1 LYKGA
6 AKQMRILIVEDE
18 LTLQQQLADELRA
31 QDYVVDVA
39 SDGEEGLYYAL
50 EYPIDLA
57 IIDLGLPKMDGV
69 EVIKKIRQAGHAYPV
84 LILTARSRWQE
95 KVEGL
100 ESGADDYLTKPFH
113 PQELSARLKVL
124 LRRSVGLAD
133 NVLVCGA
140 VKIDTSSKQVFL
152 NEQPLTI
159 TAYEYRLLSYLMMHT
174 GKVLSKRELVDH
186 IYEEDDER
194 DSNTIEVFIRRL
206 RKKLDPDDQLKPIE
220 TQRGRGYR
228 FRLPRS

>member
-1 LYKGA
+1 
-6 AKQMRILIVEDE
+6 MRLLIVEDE
-18 LTLQQQLADELRA
+18 LTLQQQLADSLRE

-39 SDGEEGLYYAL
+39 SDGEEGLYFGQ

-57 IIDLGLPKMDGV
+57 IIDLGLPKINGV
-69 EVIKKIRQAGHAYPV
+69 DLIKQLRETDHKYPI

-100 ESGADDYLTKPFH
+100 EAGADDYLTKPFQ
-113 PQELSARLKVL
+113 PEELLARIKVL

-133 NVLVCGA
+133 NSLVCGS

-152 NEQPLTI
+152 RDEPLTI

-186 IYEEDDER
+186 IYEEDDDR

-206 RKKLDPDDQLKPIE
+206 RKKLDPENELKPIE
-220 TQRGRGYR
+220 TQRGQGYR
-228 FRLPRS
+228 FRIPRS

>member
-1 LYKGA
+1 
-6 AKQMRILIVEDE
+6 MRLLIVEDE
-18 LTLQQQLADELRA
+18 LSLQEQLADNLRK

-39 SDGEEGLYYAL
+39 SDGEEGLYFGE

-57 IIDLGLPKMDGV
+57 IIDLGLPKLDGV
-69 EVIKKIRQAGHAYPV
+69 ELIKRLRKSGRSYPI
-84 LILTARSRWQE
+84 LILTARNRWQE

-100 ESGADDYLTKPFH
+100 EAGADDYLTKPFH
-113 PQELSARLKVL
+113 PEELSARIKVL

-133 NVLVCGA
+133 NSLACGPI
-140 VKIDTSSKQVFL
+140 KIDTSSKQVFL
-152 NEQPLTI
+152 DGEPLTI

-174 GKVLSKRELVDH
+174 GKVLSKRQLVDH
-186 IYEEDDER
+186 IYEEDDDR

-206 RKKLDPDDQLKPIE
+206 RKKLDPENSLKPIE

-228 FRLPRS
+228 FRLPRNSD

>member
-1 LYKGA
+1 
-6 AKQMRILIVEDE
+6 MRILIVEDE
-18 LTLQQQLADELRA
+18 LSLQQQLADELRE

-39 SDGEEGLYYAL
+39 SDGEEGLYYGT

-69 EVIKKIRQAGHAYPV
+69 EVIKRLRQAGHAYPI

-133 NVLVCGA
+133 NLLECGPI
-140 VKIDTSSKQVFL
+140 KIDTSSKQVFL
-152 NEQPLTI
+152 NGEPLTI

-186 IYEEDDER
+186 IYEEDDDR

-206 RKKLDPDDQLKPIE
+206 RKKLDPDEELKPIE

-228 FRLPRS
+228 FRIPRTSTNTPA

>member
-1 LYKGA
+1 
-6 AKQMRILIVEDE
+6 MRILIIEDE
-18 LTLQQQLADELRA
+18 LSLQQQLADQLRA

-39 SDGEEGLYYAL
+39 SDGEEGLYFGM

-57 IIDLGLPKMDGV
+57 IIDLGLPKLDGV
-69 EVIKKIRQAGHAYPV
+69 EVIKKLRKAGHAYPI
-84 LILTARSRWQE
+84 LILTARNRWQE

-113 PQELSARLKVL
+113 VEELSARIKVL
-124 LRRSVGLAD
+124 LRRSVGMAD
-133 NVLVCGA
+133 ATLECGA

-152 NEQPLTI
+152 NEEPITI

-206 RKKLDPDDQLKPIE
+206 RKKLDPDETLKPIE

-228 FRLPRS
+228 FCLPRTTVS

>member
-1 LYKGA
+1 
-6 AKQMRILIVEDE
+6 MRILIVEDE
-18 LTLQQQLADELRA
+18 PALQQQLADELRS
-31 QDYVVDVA
+31 QDYVVDLA
-39 SDGEEGLYYAL
+39 SDGEEGLYFGE

-57 IIDLGLPKMDGV
+57 IIDLGLPKIDGV
-69 EVIKKIRQAGHAYPV
+69 EVIKRLRAAGHAYPI

-113 PQELSARLKVL
+113 PQELSARIKVL

-133 NVLVCGA
+133 NLLECGP

-152 NEQPLTI
+152 NDEPLTI

-186 IYEEDDER
+186 IYEEDDDR

-206 RKKLDPDDQLKPIE
+206 RKKLDPDNELKPIE

-228 FRLPRS
+228 FRIPRTQS

>member
-1 LYKGA
+1 
-6 AKQMRILIVEDE
+6 MRLLIVEDE
-18 LTLQQQLADELRA
+18 LTLQQQLADALRE

-39 SDGEEGLYYAL
+39 SDGEEGLYFGQ
-50 EYPIDLA
+50 EYPIDLG
-57 IIDLGLPKMDGV
+57 IIDLGLPKIDGV
-69 EVIKKIRQAGHAYPV
+69 DVIKKLRETGYNYPI

-100 ESGADDYLTKPFH
+100 EAGADDYLTKPFQ
-113 PQELSARLKVL
+113 PEELLARIQVL

-133 NVLVCGA
+133 NSLSCGPI
-140 VKIDTSSKQVFL
+140 KIDTSSKQVFL
-152 NEQPLTI
+152 EDESLTI

-206 RKKLDPDDQLKPIE
+206 RKKLDPEGNLNPIE

-228 FRLPRS
+228 FRIPRN

>member
-1 LYKGA
+1 
-6 AKQMRILIVEDE
+6 MRLLVVEDE
-18 LTLQQQLADELRA
+18 ISLQQQLADSLRE

-39 SDGEEGLYYAL
+39 SDGEEGLYFGQ

-57 IIDLGLPKMDGV
+57 IVDLGLPKLDGV
-69 EVIKKIRQAGHAYPV
+69 ELIKRLRENNKNYPI
-84 LILTARSRWQE
+84 LILTARNRWQE

-100 ESGADDYLTKPFH
+100 EAGADDYLTKPFH
-113 PQELSARLKVL
+113 PEELAARIKVL

-133 NVLVCGA
+133 NSLECGPI
-140 VKIDTSSKQVFL
+140 KIDTSSKQVLL
-152 NEQPLTI
+152 NDEPLTI

-186 IYEEDDER
+186 IYEEDDDR

-206 RKKLDPDDQLKPIE
+206 RKKLDPENSLKPIE

-228 FRLPRS
+228 FRIPRTATD

>member
-1 LYKGA
+1 
-6 AKQMRILIVEDE
+6 MRILIVEDE
-18 LTLQQQLADELRA
+18 LTLQQQLGDELRA

-57 IIDLGLPKMDGV
+57 IIDLGLPKIDGV

-133 NVLVCGA
+133 NVLVCGE

-152 NEQPLTI
+152 NGQPLTI

-174 GKVLSKRELVDH
+174 GKVLSKRELIDH

-206 RKKLDPDDQLKPIE
+206 RKKLDPDDQLQPIE

>member
-1 LYKGA
+1 
-6 AKQMRILIVEDE
+6 MRILIIEDE
-18 LTLQQQLADELRA
+18 LSLQAQLAETLRDN
-31 QDYVVDVA
+31 DYVVDVA
-39 SDGEEGLYYAL
+39 SDGEEGLYFAL

-57 IIDLGLPKMDGV
+57 IVDLGLPKIDGV
-69 EVIKKIRQAGHAYPV
+69 DLIKQLRAAGKAYPV
-84 LILTARSRWQE
+84 LILTARNRWQE

-113 PQELSARLKVL
+113 PEEMLARIKVL

-133 NVLVCGA
+133 NSLVCGP
-140 VKIDTSSKQVFL
+140 VKLDTSSKQLFM
-152 NEQPLTI
+152 NDEPLTI

-174 GKVLSKRELVDH
+174 GKVISKRELVDH
-186 IYEEDDER
+186 IYEEDDDR

-206 RKKLDPDDQLKPIE
+206 RKKLDPDGELNPIE

-228 FRLPRS
+228 FRLARDT

>member
-1 LYKGA
+1 
-6 AKQMRILIVEDE
+6 MRILIIEDE
-18 LTLQQQLADELRA
+18 LSLQQQLATTLRE

-39 SDGEEGLYYAL
+39 SDGEEGLYFAQ

-57 IIDLGLPKMDGV
+57 IVDLGLPKLGGV
-69 EVIKKIRQAGHAYPV
+69 EVIKRLRAAGKGYPV

-100 ESGADDYLTKPFH
+100 EAGADDYLTKPFH
-113 PQELSARLKVL
+113 PEEMLARIKVL

-133 NVLVCGA
+133 NSLVCGPI
-140 VKIDTSSKQVFL
+140 KIDTSSKQLFIDD
-152 NEQPLTI
+152 QPATI

-174 GKVLSKRELVDH
+174 GKVISKRELVDH
-186 IYEEDDER
+186 IYEEDDDR

-206 RKKLDPDDQLKPIE
+206 RQKLDPENILKPIE

-228 FRLPRS
+228 FSIPRDNST

>member
-1 LYKGA
+1 
-6 AKQMRILIVEDE
+6 MRLLVVEDE
-18 LTLQQQLADELRA
+18 IKLQEQLATALREK
-31 QDYVVDVA
+31 DYVVDVA
-39 SDGEEGLYYAL
+39 SDGEEGLYFGQ

-57 IIDLGLPKMDGV
+57 IVDLGLPKLDGV
-69 EVIKKIRQAGHAYPV
+69 SMIKRLREEDYSYPI
-84 LILTARSRWQE
+84 LILTARNRWQE

-100 ESGADDYLTKPFH
+100 EAGADDYLTKPFH
-113 PQELSARLKVL
+113 PEELLARIKVL

-133 NVLVCGA
+133 NVLECGI

-152 NEQPLTI
+152 DGEPMTI

-186 IYEEDDER
+186 IYEEDDDR

-206 RKKLDPDDQLKPIE
+206 RKKLDPSNELKPIE

-228 FRLPRS
+228 FRIPRS

>member
-1 LYKGA
+1 
-6 AKQMRILIVEDE
+6 MRLLIVEDE
-18 LTLQQQLADELRA
+18 LSLQQQLADSLRA

-39 SDGEEGLYYAL
+39 GDGEEGLYFGQ

-57 IIDLGLPKMDGV
+57 IIDLGLPKLDGV
-69 EVIKKIRQAGHAYPV
+69 ALIKQLRKEAYSYPI
-84 LILTARSRWQE
+84 LILTARNRWQE

-100 ESGADDYLTKPFH
+100 EAGADDYLTKPFH
-113 PQELSARLKVL
+113 PEELLARIKVL

-133 NVLVCGA
+133 NSLVCGPIS
-140 VKIDTSSKQVFL
+140 IDTSSKQVAL
-152 NEQPLTI
+152 NGEPLTI

-186 IYEEDDER
+186 IYEEDDDR

-206 RKKLDPDDQLKPIE
+206 RKKLDPDGTLNPIE

-228 FRLPRS
+228 FQIPRDAN

>member
-1 LYKGA
+1 
-6 AKQMRILIVEDE
+6 MRILIVEDE
-18 LTLQQQLADELRA
+18 LSLQQQLADELRD

-57 IIDLGLPKMDGV
+57 IIDLGLPKLDGV

-133 NVLVCGA
+133 NVLTCGA

-152 NEQPLTI
+152 NEQPITI

-186 IYEEDDER
+186 IYEEDDDR

>member
-1 LYKGA
+1 
-6 AKQMRILIVEDE
+6 MRILIIEDE
-18 LTLQQQLADELRA
+18 LSLQQQLATTLRE

-39 SDGEEGLYYAL
+39 SDGEEGLYFAQ

-57 IIDLGLPKMDGV
+57 IVDLGLPKLDGV
-69 EVIKKIRQAGHAYPV
+69 EVIKRLRAAGKGYPV

-100 ESGADDYLTKPFH
+100 EVGADDYLTKPFH
-113 PQELSARLKVL
+113 PEEMLARIKVL

-133 NVLVCGA
+133 KSLVCGPI
-140 VKIDTSSKQVFL
+140 KIDISSKQLFID
-152 NEQPLTI
+152 NQPATI

-174 GKVLSKRELVDH
+174 GKVISKRELVDH
-186 IYEEDDER
+186 IYEEDDDR

-206 RKKLDPDDQLKPIE
+206 RQKLDPENLLKPIE

-228 FRLPRS
+228 FSIPRDTPA

>member
-1 LYKGA
+1 
-6 AKQMRILIVEDE
+6 MRILIVEDE
-18 LTLQQQLADELRA
+18 LNLQQQLAATLREH
-31 QDYVVDVA
+31 DYVVDVA
-39 SDGEEGLYYAL
+39 GDGEEGLYFAE

-57 IIDLGLPKMDGV
+57 IVDLGLPKLDGV
-69 EVIKKIRQAGHAYPV
+69 ELIKRLRASGKAYPV
-84 LILTARSRWQE
+84 LILTALNRWQE

-113 PQELSARLKVL
+113 TQEMLARIKVL

-133 NVLVCGA
+133 NSLVCGPI
-140 VKIDTSSKQVFL
+140 KIDTSAKQLFI
-152 NEQPLTI
+152 NEREVTI

-174 GKVLSKRELVDH
+174 GKVISKRELVDH
-186 IYEEDDER
+186 IYEEDDDR

-206 RKKLDPDDQLKPIE
+206 RKKLDPDNELKPIE

-228 FRLPRS
+228 FSIPRDAGS

>member
-1 LYKGA
+1 
-6 AKQMRILIVEDE
+6 MRILIIEDE
-18 LTLQQQLADELRA
+18 ISLQQQLAEELRK

-39 SDGEEGLYYAL
+39 SDGEEGLYFGK

-57 IIDLGLPKMDGV
+57 IIDLGLPIVDGV
-69 EVIKKIRQAGHAYPV
+69 EVIKQLREAGYAYPI
-84 LILTARSRWQE
+84 LILTARNRWQQ

-100 ESGADDYLTKPFH
+100 EAGADDYLTKPFH
-113 PQELSARLKVL
+113 PQELSARIKVL

-133 NVLVCGA
+133 NSLTCGPI
-140 VKIDTSSKQVFL
+140 KIDTSSKQVFI
-152 NEQPLTI
+152 NDESITI

-174 GKVLSKRELVDH
+174 GKVISKRELIDH

-206 RKKLDPDDQLKPIE
+206 RKKLDPDESLKPIE
-220 TQRGRGYR
+220 TQRGQGYR
-228 FRLPRS
+228 FRLTRT

>member
-1 LYKGA
+1 
-6 AKQMRILIVEDE
+6 MRILIVEDD
-18 LTLQQQLADELRA
+18 LNLQQQLAATLRS

-39 SDGEEGLYYAL
+39 SDGEEGLYFAQ
-50 EYPIDLA
+50 EYPVDLA
-57 IIDLGLPKMDGV
+57 IVDLGLPKLDGV
-69 EVIKKIRQAGHAYPV
+69 ELIKQLRASGKAYPV
-84 LILTARSRWQE
+84 LILTARNRWQE

-113 PQELSARLKVL
+113 PEEMLARLKVL

-133 NVLVCGA
+133 NSLICGPI
-140 VKIDTSSKQVFL
+140 KIDTSSKQLFL
-152 NEQPLTI
+152 NDRATTI

-174 GKVLSKRELVDH
+174 GKVISKRELVDH
-186 IYEEDDER
+186 IYEEDDDR

-206 RKKLDPDDQLKPIE
+206 RKKLDPDNVLKPIE

-228 FRLPRS
+228 FSIPRDATAQ

>member
-1 LYKGA
+1 
-6 AKQMRILIVEDE
+6 MRLLVVEDE
-18 LTLQQQLADELRA
+18 IKLQEQLATALRE

-39 SDGEEGLYYAL
+39 SDGEEGLYFGQ

-57 IIDLGLPKMDGV
+57 IVDLGLPKLDGV
-69 EVIKKIRQAGHAYPV
+69 SMIKRLREEDYSYPI
-84 LILTARSRWQE
+84 LILTARNRWQE

-100 ESGADDYLTKPFH
+100 EAGADDYLTKPFH
-113 PQELSARLKVL
+113 PEELLARIKVL

-133 NVLVCGA
+133 NVLECGI

-152 NEQPLTI
+152 DGEPMTI

-186 IYEEDDER
+186 IYEEDDDR

-206 RKKLDPDDQLKPIE
+206 RKKLDPSNELKPIE

-228 FRLPRS
+228 FRIPRS

>member
-1 LYKGA
+1 
-6 AKQMRILIVEDE
+6 MRLLIIEDE
-18 LTLQQQLADELRA
+18 LSLQQQLAESLRK

-39 SDGEEGLYYAL
+39 SDGEEGLYFGM

-57 IIDLGLPKMDGV
+57 IIDLGLPKLDGV
-69 EVIKKIRQAGHAYPV
+69 KVIQELRKAGHAYPI
-84 LILTARSRWQE
+84 LILTARNRWQE

-100 ESGADDYLTKPFH
+100 EAGADDYLTKPFH
-113 PQELSARLKVL
+113 PEELAARIKVL

-133 NVLVCGA
+133 NSLVCGP

-152 NEQPLTI
+152 HDEPLTI

-174 GKVLSKRELVDH
+174 GKVLSKRQLVDH
-186 IYEEDDER
+186 IYEEDDDR

-206 RKKLDPDDQLKPIE
+206 RKKLDPDNTLKPIE

-228 FRLPRS
+228 FRIPRDGS

>member
-1 LYKGA
+1 VI
-6 AKQMRILIVEDE
+6 KQ
-18 LTLQQQLADELRA
+18 LR
-31 QDYVVDVA
+31 Q
-39 SDGEEGLYYAL
+39 SGHS
-50 EYPIDLA
+50 YPI
-57 IIDLGLPKMDGV
+57 
-69 EVIKKIRQAGHAYPV
+69 
-84 LILTARSRWQE
+84 LILTARNRWQE

-100 ESGADDYLTKPFH
+100 EAGGDDYLTKPFH
-113 PQELSARLKVL
+113 TEELSARIKVL

-133 NVLVCGA
+133 NSLKCGP

-152 NEQPLTI
+152 NDEQLTI

-186 IYEEDDER
+186 IYEEDDDR

-206 RKKLDPDDQLKPIE
+206 RKKLDPDDTLKPIE

-228 FRLPRS
+228 FRIPRNA